1 MTQKQ
6 PSLIDTIFSI
16 LEGMFSRLGTWVNEL
31 LLHYWSDYGLSY
43 AVRWLTLIGI
53 FGSFSLIFTKG
64 LQDPRLVL
72 LMFIGF
78 FYTFVAAARYLMD
91 LYELP
96 NFRTAANYLAA
107 CSLLPWKLPEI
118 KVANG
123 KLVLKEDEINLIDR
137 IGGPGIIKVDGK
149 SVVLIERLHTYTK
162 VLVEGKHKIER
173 NEFIRDVVSLE
184 EQHCRIEDVEGMTV
198 DGIRVRVHNI
208 FARYQL
214 KEKRTK
220 PKSKKEDKDSDENI
234 FDQMMKKLLKTWN
247 DFIKWLTM
255 QSEPPKDKV
264 FNEAMVKL
272 SDNRVVSAA
281 GLMSINDSIEK
292 ILAGAIQLYINQHT
306 IDQIITP
313 EEYDGD
319 SRKALKEA
327 LKSLDVVKQLADIGF
342 VLVGDPQ
349 LGELEFPDTSVN
361 KFRLGRWKEFKKG
374 EIKVLEAQGQAYELS
389 RQDAVRSQTQVEM
402 IRGILSALEDLNIE
416 DAEDLDALIQFRTAQ
431 ILDMWSGLYHSD
443 TGDDPTIRSLIRRR
457 DQEDEEE

>member
-6 PSLIDTIFSI
+6 TNPIT
-16 LEGMFSRLGTWVNEL
+16 TWVNEL
-31 LLHYWSDYGLSY
+31 LLQFWSDHGLSY
-43 AVRWLTLIGI
+43 AVRWLIIIAI
-53 FGSFSLIFTKG
+53 FVSSSLFFTKAIE
-64 LQDPRLVL
+64 DPRLVL
-72 LMFIGF
+72 LILIAFM
-78 FYTFVAAARYLMD
+78 YTFVSAARYLKD

-96 NFRTAANYLAA
+96 NLRMALEYLAGCA
-107 CSLLPWKLPEI
+107 FFPSMLPKI
-118 KVANG
+118 SVANG
-123 KLVLKEDEINLIDR
+123 KVKLKEDEVNLIDR
-137 IGGPGIIKVDGK
+137 SGGPGTITIDGK
-149 SVVLIERLHTYTK
+149 SVVLIERLNTYTK
-162 VLVEGKHKIER
+162 VLTEGIHKVER

-184 EQHCRIEDVEGMTV
+184 EQHCKIEQVEGMTV

-220 PKSKKEDKDSDENI
+220 PKPKKETKDSEDN
-234 FDQMMKKLLKTWN
+234 FVDQLMKQLMKLW
-247 DFIKWLTM
+247 DDSIKWLTM
-255 QSEPPKDKV
+255 KAEEPKDKI

-272 SDNRVVSAA
+272 SDNRVVSAL
-281 GLMSINDSIEK
+281 GLMSINDSVEM

-313 EEYDGD
+313 DEYDGD

-327 LKSLDVVKQLADIGF
+327 LKSFNVVKQLAEIGF

-349 LGELEFPDTSVN
+349 LGELEFPDSSVN
-361 KFRLGRWKEFKKG
+361 KFRLGRWKEYKKG

-431 ILDMWSGLYHSD
+431 ILDMWSGLYHSE
-443 TGDDPTIRSLIRRR
+443 TEDDPSIRSLIRRR

>member
-6 PSLIDTIFSI
+6 TNPIT
-16 LEGMFSRLGTWVNEL
+16 TWVNEL
-31 LLHYWSDYGLSY
+31 LLHFWSDYGLSY
-43 AVRWLTLIGI
+43 AVRWL
-53 FGSFSLIFTKG
+53 SLIAIFLSSTLFFTTAVRE
-64 LQDPRLVL
+64 PRLVL
-72 LMFIGF
+72 LILIAFI
-78 FYTFVAAARYLMD
+78 YTFVSAARYLKD

-96 NFRTAANYLAA
+96 DLRMALEYLLG
-107 CSLLPWKLPEI
+107 CSLFPSLLPKI
-118 KVANG
+118 SVANG
-123 KLVLKEDEINLIDR
+123 KVLLKEDEVNLIDR
-137 IGGPGIIKVDGK
+137 SGGPGTIAVDGK
-149 SVVLIERLHTYTK
+149 SVVLIERLNTYTK
-162 VLVEGKHKIER
+162 VLSEGIHKLER

-184 EQHCRIEDVEGMTV
+184 EQHCKIENVEGMTV

-208 FARYQL
+208 YARYQL

-220 PKSKKEDKDSDENI
+220 PKPKIVKKDSEDNFI
-234 FDQMMKKLLKTWN
+234 DDLMKSLEKQWDN
-247 DFIKWLTM
+247 FYHWLTM
-255 QSEPPKDKV
+255 KSEEPKDKI

-272 SDNRVVSAA
+272 SDNRVVAA
-281 GLMSINDSIEK
+281 KGLMSINDSVER

-313 EEYDGD
+313 EQYDGD

-327 LKSLDVVKQLADIGF
+327 LKSLSVVKQLAEIGF

-361 KFRLGRWKEFKKG
+361 KFRLGRWKEYKKG
-374 EIKVLEAQGQAYELS
+374 EIKVMEAHGQAYELS

-443 TGDDPTIRSLIRRR
+443 TKDDPSIRSIIRRR